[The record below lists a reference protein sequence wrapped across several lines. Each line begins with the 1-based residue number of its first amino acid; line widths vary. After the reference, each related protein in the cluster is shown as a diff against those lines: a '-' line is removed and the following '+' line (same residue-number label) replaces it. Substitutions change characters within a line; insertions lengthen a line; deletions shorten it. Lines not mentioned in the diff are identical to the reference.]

1 MVTEAE
7 QGENGPGLFPSRL
20 FLLRTNRFWTEFR
33 DYIARCEQTS
43 EYHRNRKGG
52 VGI

>member
-1 MVTEAE
+1 MVTAAE
-7 QGENGPGLFPSRL
+7 QGENGSGLFPSRL
-20 FLLRTNRFWTEFR
+20 FLLRTNRFWIEFR

-43 EYHRNRKGG
+43 EYHINRKGG